1 MRYAVLIYER
11 PGAYDAFGD
20 EERRAVSAEYL
31 ELARDARVVGGAQLR
46 GVETATSV
54 RVNDER
60 SLITDGPFADTK
72 EVFGGFYLLEADDL
86 DAALDFAA
94 RIPAARLGGCVEV
107 RPLVEPVP

>member
-1 MRYAVLIYER
+1 MRYAVLIYEK
-11 PGAYDAFGD
+11 PGAYDAFSAD
-20 EERRAVSAEYL
+20 ERRAVSAEYS
-31 ELARDARVVGGAQLR
+31 ELAGDARVVGGAQLQ
-46 GVETATSV
+46 GLETATTV
-54 RVNDER
+54 RVDDGR